1 MSESVSFKGYSIVSC
16 GTMRQEI
23 EQLRRSGFLD
33 VDRVFYAAP
42 GLHEWPWEYEKQ
54 VTRRLQD
61 AHKVSAHVIV
71 VYGSRCFVDTS
82 NPERVT
88 DTLIQEQNVN
98 AVRIKA
104 ANCVDMLAS
113 QQERERIRG
122 SQNVHWLTPGWLKHW
137 DFIFKD
143 WDIGKFN
150 EMFPRHDKAIILDA
164 LKYYDQLMIES
175 PERILRISDMMNL
188 PMESCP
194 IPLDR
199 FKELLTAARMRTSV
213 GYGRKVS

>member
-1 MSESVSFKGYSIVSC
+1 MSELVSFKGYSIVSC

-23 EQLRRSGFLD
+23 EQLRRSGLLD
-33 VDRVFYAAP
+33 VDRIFYAAP

-82 NPERVT
+82 KPERVT
-88 DTLIQEQNVN
+88 DTLIREQNVN

-113 QQERERIRG
+113 QEERERIRG

-150 EMFPRHDKAIILDA
+150 EMFPRHDKAIVLDA
-164 LKYYDQLMIES
+164 LGYYDQLMLES
-175 PERILRISDMMNL
+175 PERILWISDMMNL
-188 PMESCP
+188 PLESYS
-194 IPLDR
+194 ISLDR
-199 FKELLTAARMRTSV
+199 LRGLLTAARDED
-213 GYGRKVS
+213 GR